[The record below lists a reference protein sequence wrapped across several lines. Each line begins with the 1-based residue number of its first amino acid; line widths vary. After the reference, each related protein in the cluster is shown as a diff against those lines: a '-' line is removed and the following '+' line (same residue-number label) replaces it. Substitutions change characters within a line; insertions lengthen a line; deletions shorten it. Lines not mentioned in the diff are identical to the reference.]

1 MRTKESESGRRRFF
15 AWGASPPLSD
25 LGNLLLTT
33 ETTPKNKDERIIIM
47 KKLILPKTD
56 IIGSGQRASLA
67 GWLNMPLTF
76 SLMFL
81 GFSSAIACDETCE
94 PYPIFN
100 TAFGAQSLENNTTG
114 ISDTAIGYFALGS
127 NSTGSGN
134 TGVGD
139 GALGLIT
146 TGNGNTAVGSNCLA
160 CSTASFNTAVGEK
173 VMFGNDGPPTVGD
186 YNTGVGFEALS
197 FTSGSYNTALGPFAI
212 AGDQALLGNN
222 FGSNNTGIGSF
233 ALFKNSG
240 SFNTAIGDGALEFNS
255 TGQYNTASGLQAMYG
270 DATNL
275 STGSNNTVSGYAALF
290 SYTSG
295 SNNTANGYQ
304 ALNNNTSGGDNT
316 ACGKQA
322 LLNNTTGGNNIAI
335 GSSAGKNLTGSNN
348 IDIGAYGTAGDA
360 NTIRLGKSGL
370 QSTTYI
376 VGINGVTVARGVG
389 VVIDSNNHLGTV
401 TSSARYKENI
411 QPMDKASEAILSL
424 QPVTFRYKKA
434 LDPQAIPQFGLVAE
448 QVEKVDPQL
457 VAYDEQGKAYSVR
470 YEAVNAM
477 LLNEFLK
484 EHRKV
489 EEQAR
494 KMESLERAVVAQEKE
509 NEAMRAMLRQ
519 QAAQIQN
526 VSEQLAITPPSTRLV
541 VSRGTRSVPSLDAIP
556 SASKSAITK

>member
-1 MRTKESESGRRRFF
+1 
-15 AWGASPPLSD
+15 
-25 LGNLLLTT
+25 
-33 ETTPKNKDERIIIM
+33 
-47 KKLILPKTD
+47 
-56 IIGSGQRASLA
+56 
-67 GWLNMPLTF
+67 
-76 SLMFL
+76 
-81 GFSSAIACDETCE
+81 
-94 PYPIFN
+94 
-100 TAFGAQSLENNTTG
+100 
-114 ISDTAIGYFALGS
+114 
-127 NSTGSGN
+127 
-134 TGVGD
+134 
-139 GALGLIT
+139 
-146 TGNGNTAVGSNCLA
+146 
-160 CSTASFNTAVGEK
+160 
-173 VMFGNDGPPTVGD
+173 
-186 YNTGVGFEALS
+186 
-197 FTSGSYNTALGPFAI
+197 
-212 AGDQALLGNN
+212 
-222 FGSNNTGIGSF
+222 
-233 ALFKNSG
+233 
-240 SFNTAIGDGALEFNS
+240 
-255 TGQYNTASGLQAMYG
+255 

-304 ALNNNTSGGDNT
+304 ALNNNTRGGDNT
-316 ACGKQA
+316 ACGQQA
-322 LLNNTTGGNNIAI
+322 LLNNTTGSNNIAI

-360 NTIRLGKSGL
+360 NTIRVGKSGL

-484 EHRKV
+484 EHRTV
-489 EEQAR
+489 AEEANKNR
-494 KMESLERAVVAQEKE
+494 EQEATIRE
-509 NEAMRAMLRQ
+509 L
-519 QAAQIQN
+519 
-526 VSEQLAITPPSTRLV
+526 
-541 VSRGTRSVPSLDAIP
+541 
-556 SASKSAITK
+556 KSAVAEQQKEIKALSANLQRVSNQVELAKFATGRIRRGGPAPRVVMNNP

>member
-1 MRTKESESGRRRFF
+1 MLVIHARKTSYEIKQLKQHQKTQTKG
-15 AWGASPPLSD
+15 
-25 LGNLLLTT
+25 
-33 ETTPKNKDERIIIM
+33 IIIM
-47 KKLILPKTD
+47 KQLIRPKTD
-56 IIGSGQRASLA
+56 TICGRHRASLA
-67 GWLNMPLTF
+67 GLLVMPLAF
-76 SLMFL
+76 SLTFL
-81 GFSSAIACDETCE
+81 GICSAIACDEICE

-139 GALGLIT
+139 GALSFIT
-146 TGNGNTAVGSNCLA
+146 TGNGNTAVGSDCLA
-160 CSTASFNTAVGEK
+160 MSTGSFNTAVGEK
-173 VMFGNDGPPTVGD
+173 VMFENDALPTVGD

-212 AGDQALLGNN
+212 AGDQAVLGNN

-233 ALFKNSG
+233 ALYKNSG

-304 ALNNNTSGGDNT
+304 ALKDTTSGGDNT

-322 LLNNTTGGNNIAI
+322 LVNNTTGSNNIAI
-335 GSSAGKNLTGSNN
+335 GSSAGINLTGSNN

-370 QSTTYI
+370 QSKTYV

-411 QPMDKASEAILSL
+411 HSMDKASEAILSL
-424 QPVTFRYKKA
+424 QPVTFRYKKE

-448 QVEKVDPQL
+448 QVEQVDPAL
-457 VAYDEQGKAYSVR
+457 VAYDEQSKPYSVR

-477 LLNEFLK
+477 LLNEFIK

-489 EEQAR
+489 EKQEA
-494 KMESLERAVVAQEKE
+494 KIAAQEKE
-509 NEAMRAMLRQ
+509 I
-519 QAAQIQN
+519 QALMAGLQRVTN
-526 VSEQLAITPPSTRLV
+526 RLEV
-541 VSRGTRSVPSLDAIP
+541 EKAGPHTVANN
-556 SASKSAITK
+556 

>member
-1 MRTKESESGRRRFF
+1 
-15 AWGASPPLSD
+15 
-25 LGNLLLTT
+25 
-33 ETTPKNKDERIIIM
+33 M
-47 KKLILPKTD
+47 KKLIQPKTD
-56 IIGSGQRASLA
+56 IMCSRPRALLA

-76 SLMFL
+76 SLTFL
-81 GFSSAIACDETCE
+81 GFYSAIACDETCE
-94 PYPIFN
+94 PYPIYN

-146 TGNGNTAVGSNCLA
+146 TGNGNTAVGSDCLA
-160 CSTASFNTAVGEK
+160 MSTGSFNTAVGEK

-233 ALFKNSG
+233 ALYKNSG

-255 TGQYNTASGLQAMYG
+255 SGQYNTASGLQAMYG

-322 LLNNTTGGNNIAI
+322 LLNNTTGSNNIAI

-477 LLNEFLK
+477 LLNEFIK

-489 EEQAR
+489 ETHEQTVAVQTT
-494 KMESLERAVVAQEKE
+494 SLKQQKSQIAALEETVAQERKE
-509 NEAMRAMLRQ
+509 LARQ
-519 QAAQIQN
+519 QEQIKALTSSLQK
-526 VSEQLAITPPSTRLV
+526 VSDQVELSKPARTV
-541 VSRGTRSVPSLDAIP
+541 MVNDSR
-556 SASKSAITK
+556 KH